1 MSVNS
6 FTFYRTFLPKLS
18 DLTDPIVLSFDNT
31 SFLKTY
37 MNKLNLIPY
46 NFIHS
51 GNFYSRPY
59 TQDPKL
65 RTKERVLMLQERI
78 SNDKTQG
85 LMTLNTPVSSSLT
98 TPYWLQSEEKRIK
111 ALNESFNAALWAKG
125 TAKTPGLLYAGYE
138 VGTFEDARY
147 IFDKSLK
154 ADLTRLSAGFG
165 LFTRFIKYRSLD
177 RLKQFEV
184 LAAFN
189 AVLDEFD
196 DAKFHASGGSSM
208 NVLELLAYS
217 NVASAD
223 GSSAVLSGLAYGSV
237 INKNGK
243 TERVHRMQQWKCS
256 CEFCTSYARPLDEL
270 KMSAEA
276 RVKHNIY
283 ALRDSESN
291 INQALRDNTIE
302 ELTQN
307 RLRTYNSK
315 DLWKCYEIIKR
326 KRARA

>member
-18 DLTDPIVLSFDNT
+18 ELNDPIVLSFDNT

-37 MNKLNLIPY
+37 MNKLNLMPY

-51 GNFYSRPY
+51 GNFYSHPY
-59 TQDPKL
+59 TQKPEL
-65 RTKERVLMLQERI
+65 RTRERVLMLQERI

-85 LMTLNTPVSSSLT
+85 LMTLNIPVSRCLT
-98 TPYWLQSEEKRIK
+98 IPYWLQSEDKRVK
-111 ALNESFNAALWAKG
+111 ALNESFSAALWAKG
-125 TAKTPGLLYAGYE
+125 AAKSPELLYAGYE
-138 VGTFEDARY
+138 VGTLEDALY

-154 ADLTRLSAGFG
+154 AGLTRLSGGFG
-165 LFTRFIKYRSLD
+165 LFTRLMKYRSLA

-189 AVLDEFD
+189 TILDEFD

-237 INKNGK
+237 INKSGK
-243 TERVHRMQQWKCS
+243 TERVNRIKKWRCS
-256 CEFCTSYARPLDEL
+256 CEFCTSYTRPLDKL

-283 ALRDSESN
+283 VLRDSEHN

-302 ELTQN
+302 ELTEN
-307 RLRTYNSK
+307 RLKTYNSG
-315 DLWKCYEIIKR
+315 DLWKCYEIMKR